1 MNRPEIDASPA
12 ALRRA
17 APLWESLADDLGT
30 AGRRLTGAH
39 DASATLGPRVQPA
52 LDRFLEQWGT
62 SARRRS
68 RQARGHGEQLREM
81 SRTYTALDLSTADEL
96 RSLLP
101 WPSTPSPG
109 TPLTLLGT
117 STPQDPFGRTP

>member
-1 MNRPEIDASPA
+1 MNRPEIDASPD

-17 APLWESLADDLGT
+17 APLWESLADDVGA
-30 AGRRLTGAH
+30 AGRRLSGAR
-39 DASATLGPRVQPA
+39 DTTTAFGPRVQPA
-52 LDRFLEQWGT
+52 LARFLDQWEA

-81 SRTYTALDLSTADEL
+81 GRTYTVLDVAAADEL

-101 WPSTPSPG
+101 WP
-109 TPLTLLGT
+109 GT
-117 STPQDPFGRTP
+117 SPTLPGAPALQDPFGRAP